1 MATKEK
7 KRKNLLKILDPATKW
22 RNPIEHAKMGA
33 KVGTSIIKKGA
44 STANKVRKGAVSKG
58 TKAISSI
65 NQTRKNVLSEG
76 KKVVSNVNKQ
86 RKKVLEE
93 GKKTLNKVNTATKKY
108 NPASDANKKIREKEK
123 IIKSKDSTRGEKAKA
138 KSQKSAV
145 IRKRDDI
152 KIKDVH
158 AKQKSDMQKRAEKR
172 HAAWK
177 AEREKKRKARKNRK

>member
-7 KRKNLLKILDPATKW
+7 KKKNPFKRAYNRTNLLINPVARTKAMTKGI
-22 RNPIEHAKMGA
+22 RSVA
-33 KVGTSIIKKGA
+33 KKGL
-44 STANKVRKGAVSKG
+44 STANKARKVGWDK
-58 TKAISSI
+58 
-65 NQTRKNVLSEG
+65 G
-76 KKVVSNVNKQ
+76 KKVVSDIDKQ
-86 RKKVLEE
+86 RKNVLEK
-93 GKKTLNKVNTATKKY
+93 GKKTLSNVTTASKKY

-138 KSQKSAV
+138 QSQKSAV